1 METNGKRYC
10 TNCGKKLVDEAMF
23 CPECGEPVEE
33 FLMSNFE
40 KSEKD
45 SFPTLDKKR
54 KSRGKILFSFI
65 IATVVIIII
74 AVFTIKFVPDI
85 LGNKEE
91 KKTTV
96 KENSKKIK
104 AKESAKTR
112 ETKALSVK
120 ATLNGI
126 GDIEFIVFNPDTSVN
141 KYADAIFHVKTQDGT
156 DMELPAMEQ
165 NNIRTEKEFEKIDDF
180 SFADY
185 NNDNLDDILIINI
198 YKMKND
204 TEKEVRF
211 YMQETNKTFTL
222 DQQLSEKINTEVEDK
237 TVLNVKKFLEKNKE
251 TDITENSNTNSDQGG
266 AQVQS
271 QESKKFDTTTSQND
285 KIQHI
290 RDVYY
295 GTQAKLHS
303 YNKSIQRGKTVYS
316 EGALI
321 KKIVVPAGVF
331 SESEVTGGNTYTA
344 EYYYEANELLFAFVY
359 GNGEEYRYY
368 MEPGNPDICVRYIGN
383 DGVVKDFINGTSDA
397 NQFQPT
403 GNFWRKGK
411 LDNL

>member
-10 TNCGKKLVDEAMF
+10 TSCGKKLVDEAMF

-65 IATVVIIII
+65 VATVVIIII

-141 KYADAIFHVKTQDGT
+141 KYADAIFHVKLQDGT
-156 DMELPAMEQ
+156 DMKLPAMEQ
-165 NNIRTEKEFEKIDDF
+165 NNIRTGKEYEKIEDF
-180 SFADY
+180 SFTDY
-185 NNDNLDDILIINI
+185 NDDKLDDIMIINI
-198 YKMKND
+198 YKVNND

-222 DQQLSEKINTEVEDK
+222 DQQLSEEINSEVADK
-237 TVLNVKKFLEKNKE
+237 TVINIKNFLEKNKE
-251 TDITENSNTNSDQGG
+251 TDITENTNISSDQ
-266 AQVQS
+266 AQS
-271 QESKKFDTTTSQND
+271 QESKNFDTGTSQNA

-295 GTQAKLHS
+295 GTQEKLDS
-303 YNKSIQRGKTVYS
+303 YNKSVQRGKTMYS

-321 KKIVVPAGVF
+321 KKIIVPAGVF
-331 SESEVTGGNTYTA
+331 PESEVPGRNIYTA
-344 EYYYEANELLFAFVY
+344 EYYYEDNELLFAFVY

-368 MEPGNPDICVRYIGN
+368 MEPGNPDICIRYIGN
-383 DGVVKDFINGTSDA
+383 DGVIKDFINGTSDA

-403 GNFWRKGK
+403 GSFWKKGK